1 MQINVRKKTLRLSL
15 IALTFI
21 CTLFTLG
28 IILMNTQQKPTIIDA
43 SARIGTVTLNVRD
56 LETVKNFYKDVVLL
70 NILSESNSEV
80 LFGKGEHEVVRLVE
94 SELPENQQNEA
105 GLYHVAIVF
114 GSRGELAY
122 HLNNVLEKSLDTY
135 QGSGDHTVSEA
146 FYFADPE
153 GNGIEIYFDRPKSE
167 WMYDANGRIQ
177 MGTQYIDEQAYIKKY
192 LNKEADDSIKTGH
205 IHLQIGDIRDALDF
219 YVDGLG
225 FEVQAQMPTALFIS
239 AGGYHHHIGLNTW
252 NSLGAGKRE
261 ETLGLRSFEI
271 LIDDLSGVESRLSTK
286 KIEYIKDG
294 NSITVNDP
302 WNNQIRILKI

>member
-1 MQINVRKKTLRLSL
+1 
-15 IALTFI
+15 
-21 CTLFTLG
+21 
-28 IILMNTQQKPTIIDA
+28 MNTQQNPTIIDA

-146 FYFADPE
+146 FYLADPE
-153 GNGIEIYFDRPKSE
+153 GNGIELYFDRPKSE
-167 WMYDANGRIQ
+167 WKYDANGKIQ
-177 MGTQYIDEQAYIKKY
+177 MGTLYIDEQAYIKKY
-192 LNKEADDSIKTGH
+192 LNQQADDSIKTGH

-219 YVDGLG
+219 YIDGLG
-225 FEVQAQMPTALFIS
+225 FEVQVQMPTALFIS
-239 AGGYHHHIGLNTW
+239 AGGYHHHIGMNTW
-252 NSLGAGKRE
+252 SSLGAGPRNPS
-261 ETLGLRSFEI
+261 LGLQSFEI
-271 LIDDLSGVESRLSTK
+271 LIKDLTEIEARLKSK
-286 KIEYIKDG
+286 GIKYIKDG
-294 NSITVNDP
+294 DTIFTNDP
-302 WNNQIRILKI
+302 WNNQIRVIKK